1 MVTELKLP
9 NNYRLIEEEE
19 MMYTEGGSGVIA
31 AAVMFFGAGYGAG
44 YAAGQ
49 RYGYS
54 GDRYQRNREYQQNKW
69 AVRSIVVA
77 TLGVWGGVTLFG
89 FENGFYATL

>member
-1 MVTELKLP
+1 MVSELKLP
-9 NNYRLIEEEE
+9 NNYRLIEEE
-19 MMYTEGGSGVIA
+19 MMYTEGGNAIA
-31 AAVMFFGAGYGAG
+31 LAVTFFGAGYAS
-44 YAAGQ
+44 GQ

-69 AVRSIVVA
+69 QVRLIVMA

-89 FENGFYATL
+89 FKNGFYATL